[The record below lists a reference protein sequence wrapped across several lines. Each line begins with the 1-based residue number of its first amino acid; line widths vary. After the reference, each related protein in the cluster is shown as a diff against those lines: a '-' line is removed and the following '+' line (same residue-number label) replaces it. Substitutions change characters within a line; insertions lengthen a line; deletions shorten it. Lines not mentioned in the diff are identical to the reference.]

1 MFKKNTGE
9 LEEQLRKVHPSD
21 IREYQKANQ
30 EDLVTDKEG
39 FLLYMNDKLKV
50 PTFRFV
56 TAISCLQKKR

>member
-39 FLLYMNDKLKV
+39 FLLYMNDKLKEKK
-50 PTFRFV
+50 
-56 TAISCLQKKR
+56 LQKLVE